1 MGSPYG
7 VWGPLTLDA
16 ELVALLESTKQYEF
30 QKRIGQPIR
39 DPAAKLLEVVSRPPK
54 SFDVSNPEAVWV
66 DNVPDIVRSEVVTT
80 KGPMSCMYYA
90 MSASQCCLDTITADF
105 FSVYQTDEPREW
117 MAPIVMKKLLGLHV
131 TRGVLLLDGGRIAE
145 IVRRRPVLWGI
156 CKKADLGKRRSLA
169 SRFFDPGFLVLGML
183 LTPDEVVFIRPIDN
197 LRSEAENLHPGH
209 RDLGSSTVIWKPSAV
224 PYHIM
229 LEYHFKS
236 GAVQDIFVTTEDV
249 DVDSMV

>member
-80 KGPMSCMYYA
+80 KGPMS
-90 MSASQCCLDTITADF
+90 F
-105 FSVYQTDEPREW
+105 YQTDEPREW